1 MAGTDLITTAYAT
14 AGAKAGSAASAE
26 ASAVDRFFAGWRV
39 LSDGAMGTMLY
50 DRGIFINRCF
60 DELNL
65 SQPEVVAAV
74 HAEYL
79 QAGSQIIE
87 TNTFGANAYR
97 LERYGLRDRVR
108 EINLAGVRIARQCVA
123 QIAEKQA
130 GEAFVAGAVG
140 PLGVRLQP
148 LGELSNA
155 GMPGERAVWQ
165 IYGGSTGS
173 GIGLRADETRQ
184 QWRTLKNN

>member
-1 MAGTDLITTAYAT
+1 M
-14 AGAKAGSAASAE
+14 
-26 ASAVDRFFAGWRV
+26 

-65 SQPEVVAAV
+65 SQPEIVAGV

-79 QAGSQIIE
+79 QAGAEIIE
-87 TNTFGANAYR
+87 TNTFGANAFR

-130 GEAFVAGAVG
+130 SRRTSPG
-140 PLGVRLQP
+140 PSARSACGWSRGRDRARTRPAQP
-148 LGELSNA
+148 LPNRLPRLPRA
-155 GMPGERAVWQ
+155 GPAW
-165 IYGGSTGS
+165 
-173 GIGLRADETRQ
+173 A
-184 QWRTLKNN
+184 RTC